1 MFKFATNKFTNSGNN
16 NNNNNNAGTN
26 SPAHTNTQSTGT
38 SVANRA
44 SGIISNVSH
53 NANKLLHSHYHH
65 SSSNQDDSLSK
76 RRQIQKDLFGFNKIA
91 DKGFPSKPSAMDYDR
106 KLKLLAIGTKNGDI
120 RIYGQP
126 NTRQQQLSSY
136 QDVHPFPILKLIFVQ
151 GQHQLIT
158 LSERVQRNDLT
169 NKGESQFYLVLWQI
183 PNINDSNNIIEKVK
197 EYQLDPKILSN
208 TRLSAITLLNDNS
221 HLFMGFETGD
231 VYVFNVSSFQLVPGV
246 INKDYILKNIP
257 EPAAN
262 SNTKT
267 QNLKKLNQ
275 LGAVESICHHPRQ
288 LTKLL
293 IAYQRGLWIIFDF
306 IKNQIDQINQTQ
318 QQLESAIFYQY
329 GECVATSHSDGSFIL
344 WDLLQS
350 ETASSTITTSPN
362 TPSTC
367 TSSSA
372 PNIVYGPYPCKPV
385 TKCLVKTYK
394 NDQPLVIFR
403 YLSKN
408 LLNFIEMYIKK

>member
-16 NNNNNNAGTN
+16 NNNNNNNNNAGSN
-26 SPAHTNTQSTGT
+26 SPAHNNTQPTGS

-65 SSSNQDDSLSK
+65 GNSNQDDSLSK

-208 TRLSAITLLNDNS
+208 TKLSAITLLNDNS

-257 EPAAN
+257 EPSATSTAN
-262 SNTKT
+262 SKT
-267 QNLKKLNQ
+267 PNLKKLNQ

-350 ETASSTITTSPN
+350 ETATPTSTTTAPN

-403 YLSKN
+403 YLLK
-408 LLNFIEMYIKK
+408 LI